1 MRSRHQFQHI
11 TYIQP
16 VASTCLVILSK
27 THEVWN
33 IRIPSLLSLQILSS
47 HTNSIK
53 IKNIP
58 DPAKMANST
67 KVPPSSNR
75 GHQIKSSQI
84 EATKQIKSSQ
94 IEATKQIKSSQ
105 IEATKQI
112 KSSQIEA
119 TKQIK
124 SSQIEATKQIKSSQ
138 IEATKQKSF
147 QWGAPSKGPSNK
159 GHKSTKS

>member
-1 MRSRHQFQHI
+1 
-11 TYIQP
+11 
-16 VASTCLVILSK
+16 
-27 THEVWN
+27 
-33 IRIPSLLSLQILSS
+33 
-47 HTNSIK
+47 
-53 IKNIP
+53 
-58 DPAKMANST
+58 MANST

-75 GHQIKSSQI
+75 GH
-84 EATKQIKSSQ
+84 
-94 IEATKQIKSSQ
+94 
-105 IEATKQI
+105 QI